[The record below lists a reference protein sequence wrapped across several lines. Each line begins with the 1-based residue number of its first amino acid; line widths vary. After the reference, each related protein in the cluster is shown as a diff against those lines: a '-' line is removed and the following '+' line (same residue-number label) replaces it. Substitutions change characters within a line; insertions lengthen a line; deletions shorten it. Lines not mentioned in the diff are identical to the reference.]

1 MQDHN
6 FDSNMLEKPVSK
18 PLSVLILGG
27 TTEAYQLAE
36 ILESQPINITTSLAG
51 RTTSPR
57 IPKGNWRI
65 GGFGG
70 VEGLITYLLKEKTN
84 LIIDATHPFARQMT
98 DHAYEASRITKIPL
112 LRLERPLWKKQDG
125 DTWLSVPNIS
135 EALTVIPKGK
145 NILLAIGRQHIA
157 PFANFKDSKFW
168 ARMIDYPDNI
178 DELTNLEFIIGYP
191 TDSASE
197 KKLLI
202 DKKIDLIICRNSG
215 GNSSYGKVKAARELS
230 IPIIMIERTS
240 LPTTITVHS
249 IDAVLGYLKHI

>member
-1 MQDHN
+1 MPKQ
-6 FDSNMLEKPVSK
+6 
-18 PLSVLILGG
+18 LSVLILGG

-36 ILESQPINITTSLAG
+36 ILESQPINVTTSLAG
-51 RTTSPR
+51 RTSSPR

-70 VEGLITYLLKEKTN
+70 VEGLITYILKEKID

-98 DHAYEASRITKIPL
+98 DHAYEASRIAKVPL
-112 LRLERPLWKKQDG
+112 LRLERPLWQKQDG
-125 DTWLSVPNIS
+125 DSWISVPNIE
-135 EALTVIPKGK
+135 EAIKVIPTDK

-157 PFANFKDSKFW
+157 PFASFKGSRFL

-178 DELTNLEFIIGYP
+178 DELKNLEFIISYP
-191 TDSASE
+191 NDSASE

-202 DKKIDLIICRNSG
+202 DRKIDWIICRNSG

-240 LPTTITVHS
+240 LPSTITVHS
-249 IDAVLGYLKHI
+249 LDAVLDHLKHA